1 MGTYCPEGSI
11 TPTACGPGTFSSSTG
26 NTNSSQCFDCTP
38 GYYCPNATT
47 AFPIMCPVGYYC
59 PLGTD
64 YFSLLC
70 DEGYYCPEGSASP
83 QVIYNAISWTLLFL
97 LLKCA
102 YYRYVLTEHTK
113 LALAKVIATFV
124 QLVITAHQA
133 PPYLWSVLQD
143 FTVLTVLNPAFRM
156 HAQLEP
162 IQITQVALQYLA
174 VQNARL
180 VCIATKMD

>member
-1 MGTYCPEGSI
+1 
-11 TPTACGPGTFSSSTG
+11 
-26 NTNSSQCFDCTP
+26 
-38 GYYCPNATT
+38 
-47 AFPIMCPVGYYC
+47 
-59 PLGTD
+59 
-64 YFSLLC
+64 
-70 DEGYYCPEGSASP
+70 
-83 QVIYNAISWTLLFL
+83 
-97 LLKCA
+97 
-102 YYRYVLTEHTK
+102 VLTEHTK

-180 VCIATKMD
+180 VCIATKMDWHIRKETVVPVISVEEAHPFLHHIRATRTT